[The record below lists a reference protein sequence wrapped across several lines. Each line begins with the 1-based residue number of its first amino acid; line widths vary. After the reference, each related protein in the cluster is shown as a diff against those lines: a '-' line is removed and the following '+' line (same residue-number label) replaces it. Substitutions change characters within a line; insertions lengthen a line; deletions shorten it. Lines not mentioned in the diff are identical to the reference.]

1 MFGGVASVASGLA
14 VDVATSRSSSKLALT
29 KVFDMTY
36 SACRVATRTA
46 RHCVSSPTDSVEV
59 EPIDW
64 DLDVGYIDGRRPL

>member
-1 MFGGVASVASGLA
+1 
-14 VDVATSRSSSKLALT
+14 
-29 KVFDMTY
+29 MTY
-36 SACRVATRTA
+36 SVCRVATRTA